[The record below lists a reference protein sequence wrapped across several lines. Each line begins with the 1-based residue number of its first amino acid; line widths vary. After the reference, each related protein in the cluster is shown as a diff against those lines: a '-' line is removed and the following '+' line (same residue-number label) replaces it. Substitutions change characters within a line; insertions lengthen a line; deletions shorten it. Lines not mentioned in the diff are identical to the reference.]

1 MALVSSTTTF
11 GVWFWKVFSKN
22 SKEYEIFSIKGEEY
36 LNEVVN
42 KGNLQFPIR
51 QRYVIGTA
59 LACDFLKKDTNDVAK
74 KEELSYLI
82 GILGHSNFTIKDD
95 INILKK
101 LDIPIFSSDS
111 IELSSSSIER
121 LSKNY
126 QAVVKSISKGYESKI
141 Y

>member
-1 MALVSSTTTF
+1 M
-11 GVWFWKVFSKN
+11 
-22 SKEYEIFSIKGEEY
+22 
-36 LNEVVN
+36 N

-59 LACDFLKKDTNDVAK
+59 LACDFFKKDTNDVAK

-126 QAVVKSISKGYESKI
+126 KAVAESINKGYESKV